1 LKKQEL
7 FKEVLS
13 TMSPAAADP
22 PAEPEESAKPAKKA
36 KARGKK
42 A

>member
-1 LKKQEL
+1 MKAEL

-13 TMSPAAADP
+13 TVAPAAVEVE
-22 PAEPEESAKPAKKA
+22 EPEESSKAAKKA

-42 A
+42 V